1 MRLLAKGAKTHLC
14 GLGGYE
20 SLLGIGLNG
29 WGNLVPGLAMR
40 RVLIVAGHEHAGG
53 AARALT
59 ELVDLIVGTEKAT
72 CLVLVPAEGEI
83 VESLRDVGA
92 DVRVTGHWEHLISEP
107 LNRLYIPIKYFITC
121 VRYFAGRKRAIR
133 TAENTIDFDTVDVIH
148 TNTPRFDLG
157 IILARRHN
165 IEHVIHLRENSF
177 TFFHC
182 WSYRPNPIAYMNSG
196 ASAFI
201 AVSESVAKRWVAKG
215 LDENKIEVI
224 YDGVD
229 QSRKVKNAEAGTW
242 RQQRQL
248 RIVYL
253 GGYDPRKGVWDAVQ
267 AVEALGDLQGTTVT
281 LDIYGGGSARLRR
294 QLERFVRSRSAQG
307 RITFHGMTD
316 NIWQELP
323 NYHMGLACSRDE
335 AFGRTVIEYQACGLI
350 TVVSDSGSFPE
361 LIQDGVNGLIYESER
376 GAEGLKDKIQEV
388 LDENVDIDAL
398 VKNGFDNA
406 SLYTAE
412 ENCRRIEELYDRL
425 LKED

>member
-1 MRLLAKGAKTHLC
+1 MKHAVLISGKEAFGGAAEALLETATLLQRSESVICSVLLSRDSEIVDRLLVADAEVC
-14 GLGGYE
+14 
-20 SLLGIGLNG
+20 
-29 WGNLVPGLAMR
+29 
-40 RVLIVAGHEHAGG
+40 VAGHGEF
-53 AARALT
+53 
-59 ELVDLIVGTEKAT
+59 LVSTPVDNYKT
-72 CLVLVPAEGEI
+72 
-83 VESLRDVGA
+83 
-92 DVRVTGHWEHLISEP
+92 
-107 LNRLYIPIKYFITC
+107 PIKYAIALIRYLVGLRKS
-121 VRYFAGRKRAIR
+121 VRI
-133 TAENTIDFDTVDVIH
+133 AENTIDFDTVDVIH

-165 IEHVIHLRENSF
+165 IKHVIHLRENSF

-201 AVSESVAKRWVAKG
+201 AVSESVDKRWAAKG
-215 LDENKIEVI
+215 LDEKKIEVI

-229 QSRKVKNAEAGTW
+229 QSKKIKNAKAGTW

-267 AVEALGDLQGTTVT
+267 AVEALGDLRGTVVT
-281 LDIYGGGSARLRR
+281 LDVYGGGSSKLRR
-294 QLERFVRSRSAQG
+294 QLERFVRSKSAQG

-323 NYHMGLACSRDE
+323 SYHMGLACSRDE

-361 LIQDGVNGLIYESER
+361 LIQDGANGLIYESGR

-388 LDENVDIDAL
+388 LDEKVDIDAL

>member
-1 MRLLAKGAKTHLC
+1 MR
-14 GLGGYE
+14 
-20 SLLGIGLNG
+20 N
-29 WGNLVPGLAMR
+29 
-40 RVLIVAGHEHAGG
+40 VLIVAGKESVGG
-53 AARALT
+53 AAAALVEMCKKAAT
-59 ELVDLIVGTEKAT
+59 AHRDQTTVLIPRESKLTDELARIDTQVCAT
-72 CLVLVPAEGEI
+72 YHGEYLVP
-83 VESLRDVGA
+83 
-92 DVRVTGHWEHLISEP
+92 EP
-107 LNRLYIPIKYFITC
+107 LSNYKRPAKYLVALIRYLAGLRKS
-121 VRYFAGRKRAIR
+121 VRI
-133 TAENTIDFDTVDVIH
+133 AENTIDFDTVDVIH
-148 TNTPRFDLG
+148 TKTPRFDFG

-165 IEHVIHLRENSF
+165 IKHVIHLRENSF

-201 AVSESVAKRWVAKG
+201 AVSESVAKRWAAKG
-215 LDENKIEVI
+215 LDEKKIEVI

-229 QSRKVKNAEAGTW
+229 QSKKIKNAEAGAW

-267 AVEALGDLQGTTVT
+267 AVEALDDLRETVVT
-281 LDIYGGGSARLRR
+281 LDVYGGGSARLRR
-294 QLERFVRSRSAQG
+294 QLERFVRNRSAQG

-388 LDENVDIDAL
+388 LDEKVDIDAL

-406 SLYTAE
+406 SSYTAE

>member
-1 MRLLAKGAKTHLC
+1 MDSKAGP
-14 GLGGYE
+14 LGNNCVKPY
-20 SLLGIGLNG
+20 
-29 WGNLVPGLAMR
+29 
-40 RVLIVAGHEHAGG
+40 RVLELSMKRVVIISGKESFGG
-53 AARALT
+53 AAKALVET
-59 ELVDLIVGTEKAT
+59 ATLLQRLESLTCSVLLARDSEIVGKLMASDVEAR
-72 CLVLVPAEGEI
+72 VAWHGEYLVPAPMCKYKRPAKYLVALIRYLAG
-83 VESLRDVGA
+83 LRKS
-92 DVRVTGHWEHLISEP
+92 VRI
-107 LNRLYIPIKYFITC
+107 
-121 VRYFAGRKRAIR
+121 
-133 TAENTIDFDTVDVIH
+133 AENTIDFDTVDVVH

-165 IEHVIHLRENSF
+165 IKHVMHLRENSF

-182 WSYRPNPIAYMNSG
+182 WSYRPDPIAYMNSG

-201 AVSESVAKRWVAKG
+201 AVSESVAKRWATKG

-229 QSRKVKNAEAGTW
+229 QSKKIKNAEAGAW

-253 GGYDPRKGVWDAVQ
+253 GGYDSRKGVWDAVQ
-267 AVEALGDLQGTTVT
+267 AVEALDDLRETVVT
-281 LDIYGGGSARLRR
+281 LDVYGGGSARLRC

-307 RITFHGMTD
+307 RITFHGMAD
-316 NIWQELP
+316 NIWRELP

-361 LIQDGVNGLIYESER
+361 LIQDSVNGLIYESER

>member
-1 MRLLAKGAKTHLC
+1 MKQIVIVTGR
-14 GLGGYE
+14 E
-20 SLLGIGLNG
+20 
-29 WGNLVPGLAMR
+29 
-40 RVLIVAGHEHAGG
+40 RVGG
-53 AARALT
+53 AAAAVSEMCFQFT
-59 ELVDLIVGTEKAT
+59 STMGFA
-72 CLVLVPAEGEI
+72 CSVLVPCYGEADEELRSMG
-83 VESLRDVGA
+83 VELYAVG
-92 DVRVTGHWEHLISEP
+92 HSEYLTAHP
-107 LNRLYIPIKYFITC
+107 LDDFKTPIKYIFRLVGYLTGLRKS
-121 VRYFAGRKRAIR
+121 VRM
-133 TAENTIDFDTVDVIH
+133 AEKAIDFDAVDVIH

-157 IILARRHN
+157 IMLARRHN
-165 IEHVIHLRENSF
+165 IKHVIHLRENSF

-229 QSRKVKNAEAGTW
+229 QSKKIKNAEAGAW
-242 RQQRQL
+242 RRRRWL

-253 GGYDPRKGVWDAVQ
+253 GGYDPRKGVWDAVR
-267 AVEALGDLQGTTVT
+267 AVTALGDLQGTTVT

-294 QLERFVRSRSAQG
+294 QLERFVRSKSAQG
-307 RITFHGMTD
+307 RIAFHGMTD

>member
-1 MRLLAKGAKTHLC
+1 MKHT
-14 GLGGYE
+14 
-20 SLLGIGLNG
+20 
-29 WGNLVPGLAMR
+29 
-40 RVLIVAGHEHAGG
+40 VLISGKEAFGG
-53 AARALT
+53 AAEAPLETATLLQRSESVICSVLLSRDS
-59 ELVDLIVGTEKAT
+59 EIVDRLLVDDVEVCVAWHGEF
-72 CLVLVPAEGEI
+72 LVSTPV
-83 VESLRDVGA
+83 DNYK
-92 DVRVTGHWEHLISEP
+92 T
-107 LNRLYIPIKYFITC
+107 PIKYAIALIRYLVGLRKS
-121 VRYFAGRKRAIR
+121 VRI
-133 TAENTIDFDTVDVIH
+133 AENAIDFDTVDVIH

-165 IEHVIHLRENSF
+165 IKHVIHLRENSF

-182 WSYRPNPIAYMNSG
+182 WSYRPNPIAYVNSG

-229 QSRKVKNAEAGTW
+229 QSKKVKNAGAGTW

-253 GGYDPRKGVWDAVQ
+253 GGYDLRKGVWDAVQ

-294 QLERFVRSRSAQG
+294 QLERFVRSKSAQG

-388 LDENVDIDAL
+388 LVENVDIDAL

>member
-1 MRLLAKGAKTHLC
+1 MKHVVIVSGE
-14 GLGGYE
+14 E
-20 SLLGIGLNG
+20 SF
-29 WGNLVPGLAMR
+29 
-40 RVLIVAGHEHAGG
+40 GG
-53 AARALT
+53 AARALVET
-59 ELVDLIVGTEKAT
+59 AALLQHSKSSTCSVLLSGDNGVVDGLLAVGVKAYISRHGEY
-72 CLVLVPAEGEI
+72 LVPASMCNYKRP
-83 VESLRDVGA
+83 V
-92 DVRVTGHWEHLISEP
+92 
-107 LNRLYIPIKYFITC
+107 KYFVALIRYLVGLRKS
-121 VRYFAGRKRAIR
+121 VRI
-133 TAENTIDFDTVDVIH
+133 AENTIDFDTVDVIH

-165 IEHVIHLRENSF
+165 IKHVIHLRENSF
-177 TFFHC
+177 AFFHC

-201 AVSESVAKRWVAKG
+201 AVSESVAKRWAAKG
-215 LDENKIEVI
+215 LDEKKIEVI

-229 QSRKVKNAEAGTW
+229 QSKKIKNAEAGTW

-267 AVEALGDLQGTTVT
+267 AVEALSDLRGTVVT
-281 LDIYGGGSARLRR
+281 LDVYGGGSPKIRR

-361 LIQDGVNGLIYESER
+361 LIQDGANGLIYESGR

-388 LDENVDIDAL
+388 LDEKVDIDAL